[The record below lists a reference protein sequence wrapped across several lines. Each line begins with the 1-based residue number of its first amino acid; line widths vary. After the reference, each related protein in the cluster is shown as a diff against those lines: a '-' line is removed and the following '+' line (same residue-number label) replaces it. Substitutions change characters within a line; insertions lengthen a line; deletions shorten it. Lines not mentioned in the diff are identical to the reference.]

1 MKSVPSFDHL
11 ARAVSPGPELTR
23 RSGSGALPSPR
34 SLTEQHSPLMAMQR
48 QGSGMPATP
57 RATQQSHPVALGWPP
72 ELQRVATMRSVL
84 LAHLQRSQLYDVRVV
99 LQALRGS
106 TLHHEQVR
114 CSGPLAEVAR
124 GAGPVKV
131 ATASC
136 MLPLTLTCRL
146 WLPLPYRLM
155 LKMWAISR
163 RARLRCMA
171 LCV

>member
-23 RSGSGALPSPR
+23 RSGSGALASPR
-34 SLTEQHSPLMAMQR
+34 SITEQHSPLMGMQR

-99 LQALRGS
+99 LQALRGT

-114 CSGPLAEVAR
+114 CSWP
-124 GAGPVKV
+124 
-131 ATASC
+131 
-136 MLPLTLTCRL
+136 
-146 WLPLPYRLM
+146 
-155 LKMWAISR
+155 
-163 RARLRCMA
+163 RLRCPAGRAAGGGHSRLHVDIDSHMLPA
-171 LCV
+171 AATCIHLMLR